1 MHRRRLLSGALAGLA
16 GASEVAGLKGYLTAD
31 LSRGFG
37 YAGIVVA
44 MIAGL
49 QPLFVVPAAIFVAGI
64 FVGADTMSRTLGV
77 SNYIADLIVSLAL
90 LCVLVSG
97 LFVRF
102 RIRWR

>member
-1 MHRRRLLSGALAGLA
+1 
-16 GASEVAGLKGYLTAD
+16 
-31 LSRGFG
+31 
-37 YAGIVVA
+37 

-49 QPLFVVPAAIFVAGI
+49 EPLAVVPAAIFIAGI

-77 SNYIADLIVSLAL
+77 SNYIADLIVALSL

-102 RIRWR
+102 HIRVR